1 MMKIKD
7 ILLGKRISGLLNVI
21 NIVLGIVSIIV
32 YTANALRLNEFNANV
47 VIFLVIAIAL
57 EAVYLL
63 VKHPVAELANVAACV
78 MVTMAIGKLAIAS
91 IGTFA
96 DVVNGITMFGSS
108 GEIGY
113 IITLLVMM
121 GITLLIEIVSCFMSG
136 EAKEKAKAK

>member
-1 MMKIKD
+1 MKIKD
-7 ILLGKRISGLLNVI
+7 ILLGKRISGFLNAL

-32 YTANALRLNEFNANV
+32 YAANALRLNEFNANV

-63 VKHPVAELANVAACV
+63 VKHPAAELANVAACV

-113 IITLLVMM
+113 IVALLVMM

-136 EAKEKAKAK
+136 EAKEKAKVK